1 MVQRLSRLLPKGFAC
16 ARSSPALSGDFAG
29 VALDG
34 SERQYSWQHAR
45 AAAAALVT
53 AGLGSLLV
61 LRPQTSECEE
71 AKLASAG
78 QTQRKQPAL
87 PIYHAE
93 DVANHNNKEQGVWV
107 TYKDGVYDVT
117 DFLEMHPGGASR
129 LMLAAG
135 GAIDPFWAMYQQHQN
150 DEIRSLLEGYRIGS
164 LAGGQDMS
172 QQVADP
178 YSHEPQRHPA
188 LIVRSQKPFNAETPA
203 ALLIGKLYTPND
215 LFYVRNHLPVPA
227 VDLAAYALRIEGE
240 GLRTIELSLKD
251 LQTMFK
257 RHTIS
262 ATLQC
267 AGNRRIDMSDLKDIK
282 GTTWA
287 AGAIGNAEWS
297 GVTLKDVL
305 EYAGLDESSETDAE
319 HVQFEGLDSDMEG
332 VCYGAS
338 ILIEK
343 AINKGADVLL
353 AFEMNGR
360 PLSKDHGYPV
370 RVIAPGIVGARN
382 VKWLSRIIISKEE
395 SQSHWQQHDYKSF
408 SPNTDYDTVDWDS
421 APAIQEPNVTSAI
434 CSPNNH
440 EAVTTSEG
448 MIPVKGFAY
457 RSSRMKSGGGH
468 SIVRVDVS
476 ADGGKTWTV
485 ADLRSVPAKRSRA
498 WSWSLWEAEVPA
510 PAAQRDIE
518 IICKAT
524 DNAYNTQ
531 PDSVA
536 GVWNLRGVLN
546 NAWHRVKVQVTD
558 Q

>member
-457 RSSRMKSGGGH
+457 SGGGH